1 MKNTHRV
8 WLEDSVEELGGFWW
22 YCYLDHNGCL
32 QDEKYHAN
40 NSVKILDNTSSFY
53 VGICLQPIELTKE
66 WLLNFGFEKKYD
78 DLNWYIKGNY
88 CFSFL
93 KELDLIV
100 FKIKFQTVGICTI
113 KYVHEAQNIYFA
125 LTGEELSL

>member
-1 MKNTHRV
+1 MKASDLRIGN
-8 WLEDSVEELGGFWW
+8 
-22 YCYLDHNGCL
+22 YLNGK
-32 QDEKYHAN
+32 QGHVIVTEIRTN

-100 FKIKFQTVGICTI
+100 FKIKFQTIGICTI

-125 LTGEELSL
+125 LTGEEL